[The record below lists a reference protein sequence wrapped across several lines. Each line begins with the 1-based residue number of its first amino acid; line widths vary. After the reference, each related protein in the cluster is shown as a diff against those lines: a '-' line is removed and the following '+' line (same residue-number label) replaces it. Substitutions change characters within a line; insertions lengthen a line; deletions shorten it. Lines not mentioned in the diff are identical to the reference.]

1 MPHTHTLE
9 IKNSS
14 DGLNSRLDP
23 AEDIINDFE
32 DRSIGITQIVA
43 QWEKSNNIEK
53 LWKNIKCFGICII
66 GKYRERREIFEN
78 IRLRIFSK

>member
-1 MPHTHTLE
+1 MDNVYEQTGNFSGEVKTIRKSLMEMPHTHTLE

-32 DRSIGITQIVA
+32 DRSIRITQIVA
-43 QWEKSNNIEK
+43 Q
-53 LWKNIKCFGICII
+53 
-66 GKYRERREIFEN
+66 
-78 IRLRIFSK
+78 